1 MAQVTVYTTTTC
13 PYCVMA
19 KNFLRAQ
26 GIPFKEV
33 NVELDP
39 EAARRLVETTGQMG
53 VPQIEIGGRWV
64 LGYDPDAIMALW
76 NQTNH
81 R

>member
-26 GIPFKEV
+26 GIPFREV

-39 EAARRLVETTGQMG
+39 KAARRLVETTGQMG
-53 VPQIEIGGRWV
+53 VPQIEINGRWV
-64 LGYDPDAIMALW
+64 LGYDRETIMALW
-76 NQTNH
+76 NEANH

>member
-53 VPQIEIGGRWV
+53 VPQIEINGRWV

-81 R
+81 P

>member
-33 NVELDP
+33 NVEFDP

-76 NQTNH
+76 NQANH

>member
-33 NVELDP
+33 NVELNP

-53 VPQIEIGGRWV
+53 VPQIEINGRWV

-76 NQTNH
+76 NQANH

>member
-26 GIPFKEV
+26 GIPFREV

-39 EAARRLVETTGQMG
+39 KAARRLVETTGQMG
-53 VPQIEIGGRWV
+53 VPQIEINGRWV
-64 LGYDPDAIMALW
+64 LGYDPETIMALW
-76 NQTNH
+76 NEANH

>member
-33 NVELDP
+33 NVEVDP
-39 EAARRLVETTGQMG
+39 EAARKLVETTGQMG

>member
-33 NVELDP
+33 NVEVDP
-39 EAARRLVETTGQMG
+39 EAARKLVETTGQMG
-53 VPQIEIGGRWV
+53 VPQIEINGRWV

-76 NQTNH
+76 NQPNH